1 MGLRFRQWVRVNL
14 GARSDEVTVVIPW
27 RAPIRALL
35 VTSAFAIVWSRIW
48 AGGDSAWPA
57 GVAGWAAVA
66 SVGGVAVSRSTAW
79 HRVVVIL
86 DFLVLIIV
94 PELAVRLLPAVYQH
108 EWYAIYPTSFA
119 ASILAVYSYVA
130 LSRLPGFGPLASPA
144 DEPPQPFA
152 ARLWTPYERVVRLGA
167 SGRSIFR
174 RTYPLVFNGLA
185 FAFLT
190 LVTFGVSVGVL
201 SDHVW
206 VGGVIAVVVCLFF
219 GRTAVRAL
227 RVAVIADAD
236 GIIVR
241 NLQRTRRVAWGDVRR
256 IVPPSGDDY
265 RYLRIDRL
273 HGGPIRCT
281 ALAKNVFQR
290 KHALD
295 HCAGELAALVG
306 PSASGKLAAT
316 VAACSST
323 NAAISRAD

>member
-35 VTSAFAIVWSRIW
+35 VTSAFAIVWGRIW
-48 AGGDSAWPA
+48 TGGDSAWPA

-66 SVGGVAVSRSTAW
+66 SVGGVAVSRSTAR
-79 HRVVVIL
+79 HRVVVTL
-86 DFLVLIIV
+86 DFLVLIIAPDV
-94 PELAVRLLPAVYQH
+94 AVRILPGTYRH
-108 EWYAIYPTSFA
+108 EWYAIYPASFA
-119 ASILAVYSYVA
+119 ASILVVYSYVA

-144 DEPPQPFA
+144 DEPPQPLA
-152 ARLWTPYERVVRLGA
+152 ARLWTPDQRVVRLGP
-167 SGRSIFR
+167 SSRTVFR

-190 LVTFGVSVGVL
+190 LVTFGLAVGVL
-201 SDHVW
+201 SDHIWIV
-206 VGGVIAVVVCLFF
+206 GVIAALVCLFF

-236 GIIVR
+236 GVMVR
-241 NLQRTRRVAWGDVRR
+241 NLQRTRRVPWGDVRR
-256 IVPPSGDDY
+256 IVPPSADDY

-281 ALAKNVFQR
+281 ALAKSVFQR

-306 PSASGKLAAT
+306 PGPEPVRS
-316 VAACSST
+316 
-323 NAAISRAD
+323 